1 MDPAEEKTYRKYLGE
16 VEKQL
21 MASETILAPLFV
33 SFGLKPGVLALTEE
47 RIIVC
52 HARTGTSGFGVRR
65 AQVRLADVK
74 SVAFSKGSIRDGTH
88 NQVTIASA
96 SGRLGPLAI
105 DETEGRRWAELAE
118 SQLRKVNPDQTHD
131 HVHVHVPRPP
141 GDLAQQLTQLA
152 ELHGRGDLS
161 DREFEAAKARL
172 LGVN

>member
-1 MDPAEEKTYRKYLGE
+1 
-16 VEKQL
+16 
-21 MASETILAPLFV
+21 
-33 SFGLKPGVLALTEE
+33 
-47 RIIVC
+47 
-52 HARTGTSGFGVRR
+52 
-65 AQVRLADVK
+65 VRLADVK
-74 SVAFSKGSIRDGTH
+74 SVDFSKGSIRDGTR

-118 SQLRKVNPDQTHD
+118 SQLRKINQDQ
-131 HVHVHVPRPP
+131 VPQPS

-152 ELHGRGDLS
+152 ELHGQGALS

>member
-1 MDPAEEKTYRKYLGE
+1 MDPNEEKTYRKYLEE

-21 MASETILAPLFV
+21 LPSETILAPLFV
-33 SFGLKPGVLALTEE
+33 SFGLKPGVLALTEA

-65 AQVRLADVK
+65 AEVRLADVK
-74 SVAFSKGSIRDGTH
+74 SVDFSKGSIRDGTR

-105 DETEGRRWAELAE
+105 DEAEGRRWAELAE
-118 SQLRKVNPDQTHD
+118 SQLRKINQDQ
-131 HVHVHVPRPP
+131 VPQPS

-152 ELHGRGDLS
+152 ELHGQGALS